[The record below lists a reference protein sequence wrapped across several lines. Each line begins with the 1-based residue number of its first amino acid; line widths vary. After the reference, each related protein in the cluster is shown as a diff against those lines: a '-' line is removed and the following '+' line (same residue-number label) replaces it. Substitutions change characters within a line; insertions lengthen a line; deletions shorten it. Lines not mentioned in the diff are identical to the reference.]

1 MSNCFLFF
9 ALLTITLTAGCAQ
22 RSATARAAGRGE
34 PADLVVVN
42 AKVWTGDPAVPEA
55 TAFAVRD
62 GCFVAVGDASAVQ
75 EWIGAGTRRIDAA
88 GARIIPGIIDAHV
101 HVVSGGLQLARLN
114 LRQAPDR
121 SAFIEAVARR
131 AQASAP
137 GQWLLG
143 GRWSTES
150 WPDPTQPVKQ
160 WIDPITPDH
169 PVLLTRMDGHSALAN
184 SVALKL
190 AGIDREGPPN
200 PPGGRIDRDR
210 ASNEPTGIL
219 REAAMDLVSRH
230 IPAPGPAELT
240 EALAAATREAHRHG
254 VTCVH
259 TMSPWDR
266 LEVLG
271 EARDQGTLRLRVR
284 VHIEEEDWAGFMERA
299 GRFENDDLLR
309 VVGFKQ
315 FMDGSLGSRTA
326 YMAEP
331 FADNRPGRPDEG
343 GAGAPAAVRSGRWR
357 GILTAA
363 ASKEGEIQRLCRA
376 ADAAGFNTAIHA
388 IGDQANHLLLA
399 IYEAVGR
406 ENGPRADRRLR
417 IEHAQHLLP
426 ADIGR
431 FAKLGVVASM
441 QPYHKADDGRYA
453 ERAIGARR
461 CRTSYAF
468 RDLLNAGAAL
478 AFGSDWPVVTIN
490 PFKGIHA
497 AVTGKTLDGKTFV
510 AEQNISV
517 EQALGAYTAGAAYAA
532 GDEERLGR
540 IKPGLLADFVILE
553 QDVLAVTPEAL
564 GDVGVR
570 ETFVGGE
577 RVWAAE

>member
-1 MSNCFLFF
+1 MSNCFVFL

-22 RSATARAAGRGE
+22 GSASVRPTGRE
-34 PADLVVVN
+34 QPADLVVVN
-42 AKVWTGDPAVPEA
+42 AKIWTGDPSQPQV

-62 GCFVAVGDASAVQ
+62 GQFVAVGEGSAAG
-75 EWIGAGTRRIDAA
+75 EWIGPGTRRIDAA
-88 GARIIPGIIDAHV
+88 GARVIPGIIDAHL
-101 HVVSGGLQLARLN
+101 HVISGGLQLARLN
-114 LRQAPDR
+114 LRQAADR
-121 SAFIEAVARR
+121 PAFIQAVARR
-131 AQASAP
+131 AQALAP
-137 GQWLLG
+137 GQWILG

-150 WPDPTQPVKQ
+150 WPDPTQPIKQ

-169 PVLLTRMDGHSALAN
+169 PVLITRMDGHSALAN
-184 SVALKL
+184 SAALKL
-190 AGIDREGPPN
+190 AGIDRDGPPD
-200 PPGGRIDRDR
+200 PAGGKIDRDR
-210 ASNEPTGIL
+210 GTNEPTGIL
-219 REAAMDLVSRH
+219 RESAMELVSRH
-230 IPAPGPAELT
+230 IPAPGPAELA
-240 EALAAATREAHRHG
+240 EALAAATREAHRYG

-259 TMSPWDR
+259 TMSPWER
-266 LEVLG
+266 LEVLAK
-271 EARDQGTLRLRVR
+271 ARERGNLRLRVR
-284 VHIEEEDWAGFMERA
+284 VHIEEEEWAGYLDRA

-326 YMAEP
+326 FMAEP
-331 FADNRPGRPDEG
+331 FADNRPG
-343 GAGAPAAVRSGRWR
+343 RSGRWR

-363 ASKEGEIQRLCRA
+363 ASQEGEIQRLCRT

-388 IGDQANHLLLA
+388 IGDQANHLVLG
-399 IYEAVGR
+399 IYEAVAR
-406 ENGPRADRRLR
+406 ENGPRAGRRLR

-431 FAKLGVVASM
+431 FAKLDVVASM

-453 ERAIGARR
+453 ERAIGAER

-490 PFKGIHA
+490 PFQGIHA

-510 AEQNISV
+510 AEQNITV
-517 EQALGAYTAGAAYAA
+517 EQALEAYTTGAAHAA
-532 GDEERLGR
+532 GDEGRLGR
-540 IKPGLLADFVILE
+540 IKPGLLADFVILG
-553 QDVLAVTPEAL
+553 QDVLGVAPEAL
-564 GDVGVR
+564 GDVGVK